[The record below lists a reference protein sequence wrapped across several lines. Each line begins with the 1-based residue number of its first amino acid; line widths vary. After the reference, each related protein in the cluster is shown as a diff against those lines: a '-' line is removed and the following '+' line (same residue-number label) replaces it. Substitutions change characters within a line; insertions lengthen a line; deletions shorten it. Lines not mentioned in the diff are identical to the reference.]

1 MLRGQCGGQRG
12 RRSSW
17 PPTPLARSPNLLLEI
32 TDPFQGNKEV
42 EDDTVLLVRE
52 GKGGIAPEPG
62 SVGTVGSA
70 ATVVSAGAHRKQ
82 RIASIFQHYYP
93 EGGWGLVLLTCVTLV
108 HLLANGFV
116 LSYGVIVSRVLRRFH
131 VSLAQA
137 GWLGCL
143 APCVSLLMSPV
154 TVAVCRTK
162 STRLTAVL
170 GGLITSL
177 ACLFTSFAFQY
188 HQLLLS
194 YGIILGVGVGM
205 ARDTST
211 LMLGQY
217 FKRRRE
223 LVEMLLVS
231 GSGLGI
237 ATMSCTLRTALRH
250 LRWRHGLQAVTLCL
264 ASIFILGL
272 FYRSASLYHPQR
284 RAILHLKNQKRK
296 IKDKNKSQEDKPPF
310 FDISCLKSRTIQ
322 ILLVSTG
329 LGAFGLHTPLIYLAS
344 QAEYEAIPEDRV
356 VTLQVYLGLAW
367 ATGCCLFGCLVMQ
380 KSGDCRVGRQYLCQ
394 VSLLLCG
401 LSLLALPSVE
411 GYRGYV
417 TFTWVYGLFLG
428 GYHYSLKMYV
438 YQKVRARN
446 FGRAWGYLQASQA
459 LPSLLGPP
467 IASYLS
473 SLVGGKAGYYLAAS
487 SVLLASLTLFLVN
500 IHKKRL
506 RKKQR
511 RRRHQRNLD
520 LASGV
525 LGPELGDL
533 DLVRERQ
540 LQDRKLSFTY
550 DEYFPQPK
558 FLTSQNS
565 LDDILDFKKPELTC
579 ISEEGIADMNLPDNL
594 LEELEFMDGITSCNK
609 VENYLM
615 LSEYEQNLHCETE
628 GPLGLLRKGRRW
640 SLVRQ
645 GSSLASLADRRRSLG
660 RGAGLPWRNNNLA
673 GRNITTIDEASA

>member
-1 MLRGQCGGQRG
+1 M
-12 RRSSW
+12 
-17 PPTPLARSPNLLLEI
+17 
-32 TDPFQGNKEV
+32 
-42 EDDTVLLVRE
+42 
-52 GKGGIAPEPG
+52 
-62 SVGTVGSA
+62 
-70 ATVVSAGAHRKQ
+70 
-82 RIASIFQHYYP
+82 
-93 EGGWGLVLLTCVTLV
+93 
-108 HLLANGFV
+108 
-116 LSYGVIVSRVLRRFH
+116 
-131 VSLAQA
+131 
-137 GWLGCL
+137 
-143 APCVSLLMSPV
+143 
-154 TVAVCRTK
+154 
-162 STRLTAVL
+162 
-170 GGLITSL
+170 
-177 ACLFTSFAFQY
+177 
-188 HQLLLS
+188 
-194 YGIILGVGVGM
+194 
-205 ARDTST
+205 
-211 LMLGQY
+211 
-217 FKRRRE
+217 
-223 LVEMLLVS
+223 
-231 GSGLGI
+231 
-237 ATMSCTLRTALRH
+237 
-250 LRWRHGLQAVTLCL
+250 
-264 ASIFILGL
+264 
-272 FYRSASLYHPQR
+272 
-284 RAILHLKNQKRK
+284 
-296 IKDKNKSQEDKPPF
+296 
-310 FDISCLKSRTIQ
+310 
-322 ILLVSTG
+322 
-329 LGAFGLHTPLIYLAS
+329 
-344 QAEYEAIPEDRV
+344 
-356 VTLQVYLGLAW
+356 
-367 ATGCCLFGCLVMQ
+367 
-380 KSGDCRVGRQYLCQ
+380 
-394 VSLLLCG
+394 
-401 LSLLALPSVE
+401 
-411 GYRGYV
+411 

-473 SLVGGKAGYYLAAS
+473 SLVGGKAGYYFAAS

-500 IHKKRL
+500 IHKKKL

-673 GRNITTIDEASA
+673 GRYKHVWYGLVLKELLKKKIQL